1 MAPTV
6 KYEYP
11 FATYKSETRVTEHAL
26 HYARTYELKDVR
38 VPVERLED
46 LKKFFRE
53 IADDEHAY
61 AILRAP
67 VTAGAAGTSRPA
79 RLLGRQALLSLP

>member
-11 FATYKSETRVTEHAL
+11 FATYKSETRVTEQVL
-26 HYARTYELKDVR
+26 HYTRTYELKDVR

-53 IADDEHAY
+53 IADDERAY
-61 AILRAP
+61 AILKAP
-67 VTAGAAGTSRPA
+67 VTAGATGTSLVRETE
-79 RLLGRQALLSLP
+79 